1 MGDAGRP
8 GAGLVAVAGVVSEW
22 GATPGQR
29 LLGLR
34 VVDVTTGENLSFRRA
49 LVRTAV
55 PSAVSLVRL
64 VLGPLWTEARQRR
77 QEPVRER
84 LATVQE
90 SDSELQEHL
99 ADDPDALSGAVD
111 SLYGKHAVKAGCLKG
126 PRLVVTVLYSLALY
140 IPALYSPRRQALYD
154 RLAHAAVIR
163 TT

>member
-1 MGDAGRP
+1 ILIVGGVVVVSLRRRRPLTLPPVGDAGRP
-8 GAGLVAVAGVVSEW
+8 GAGLVAVAGVVGEW

-90 SDSELQEHL
+90 
-99 ADDPDALSGAVD
+99 
-111 SLYGKHAVKAGCLKG
+111 
-126 PRLVVTVLYSLALY
+126 
-140 IPALYSPRRQALYD
+140 
-154 RLAHAAVIR
+154 
-163 TT
+163 